1 MISSSNSALVA
12 VLDACYHVGTHGRNC
27 SSDIT
32 EITRAAKE
40 VNYMRDFFS
49 DNWQT
54 IVLAA
59 ATTIVVRLLLGW

>member
-1 MISSSNSALVA
+1 MVA
-12 VLDACYHVGTHGRNC
+12 VLDAYYHVGAYGRNC
-27 SSDIT
+27 SSSDIT

>member
-1 MISSSNSALVA
+1 M
-12 VLDACYHVGTHGRNC
+12 DAYYHVGAYGRNC
-27 SSDIT
+27 SSSDIT
-32 EITRAAKE
+32 EIMRAAKE

-54 IVLAA
+54 IVLAS